1 MRLAKREKYIVALGT
16 VAVLAFLAAQL
27 VVFPFMDRKSRL
39 MRGVG
44 ARERG
49 LNEMMLL
56 AAEYEMR
63 KQQTFDVD
71 RILADRPQGFTLF
84 SFLERAATT
93 AAVRDNI
100 KYMKPSTS
108 QTTGQYK
115 ELMVEMKLEK
125 ITLGQLVD
133 YLYGI
138 ESPESL
144 IGIKR
149 LSITEY
155 RQEAGY
161 MDAVIQV
168 VTYQS

>member
-1 MRLAKREKYIVALGT
+1 MKLAKREKYMVTLGT
-16 VAVLAFLAAQL
+16 FAL
-27 VVFPFMDRKSRL
+27 VVFLVMQFGVFPFVDKKDRL
-39 MRGVG
+39 LRGVE

-56 AAEYEMR
+56 AAEYEIR
-63 KQQTFDVD
+63 KQESRDVG
-71 RILADRPQGFTLF
+71 RTLAERPAGFTLF
-84 SFLERAATT
+84 SFLERAGT
-93 AAVRDNI
+93 AVAVKDNI

-108 QTTGQYK
+108 QTTGPYK

-133 YLYGI
+133 YLHSI

-144 IGIKR
+144 ISIKR
-149 LSITEY
+149 LAITEY
-155 RQEAGY
+155 KQEPGY

-168 VTYQS
+168 VTYQ